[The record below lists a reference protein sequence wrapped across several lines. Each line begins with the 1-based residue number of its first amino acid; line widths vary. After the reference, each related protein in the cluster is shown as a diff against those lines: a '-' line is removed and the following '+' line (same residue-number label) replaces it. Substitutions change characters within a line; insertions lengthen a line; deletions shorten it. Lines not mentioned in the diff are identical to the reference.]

1 MPGRPGRPE
10 SGSADS
16 SADPVCVWMSRL
28 RRYLYRV
35 ATLYLVSTPIG
46 NLDDLSPRAAEVLR
60 SVSRVLAEDTRRSR
74 ILVDRVGSEATLVS
88 VREHNERA
96 RAEQIVAW
104 LGGGEDLALVTDAG
118 TPLVSDPG
126 ARVVD
131 AVVAAGH
138 DVTPIPGPSA
148 PLAALVASGLPAERF
163 TFLGFPA
170 RKGRDR
176 EADLTRIADSAETV
190 VLFESPHRLV
200 RLLEDLEP
208 RCGPERRVCV
218 AREITKLHEEF
229 VRGTLSEAL
238 RYYRE
243 NAPRGEVTVVVAPAD
258 VANEPGADMVQAR
271 AEAAERLEAGERPSA
286 IARAVSERH
295 GLARNLAYR
304 IVHDLQ
310 DSATD
315 E

>member
-1 MPGRPGRPE
+1 M
-10 SGSADS
+10 
-16 SADPVCVWMSRL
+16 
-28 RRYLYRV
+28 

-46 NLDDLSPRAAEVLR
+46 NLDDLSPRASEVLR

-74 ILVDRVGSEATLVS
+74 ILIDRVSSQAKLVS

-138 DVTPIPGPSA
+138 EVVPIPGPSA

-170 RKGRDR
+170 RKGQAR

-190 VLFESPHRLV
+190 VLFESPQRLV
-200 RLLEDLEP
+200 RLLEDLAP
-208 RCGPERRVCV
+208 RCGPDRRVCV
-218 AREITKLHEEF
+218 AREVTKIHEEF
-229 VRGTLSEAL
+229 VRGTLSEVL
-238 RYYRE
+238 GHFGER
-243 NAPRGEVTVVVAPAD
+243 APRGEVTVVIAPAD
-258 VANEPGADMVQAR
+258 RAKEPGVDMDRAR
-271 AEAAERLEAGERPSA
+271 ALAAERLQAGERPSA
-286 IARAVSERH
+286 IAREVSERH

-315 E
+315 A